1 MHANAHGCTDADA
14 CRRGH
19 KPMQWANAH
28 RCMQT
33 QADTCRHKCKMHPD
47 GRFFKASGCTIVIT
61 DHQQFDEEDELYEEV
76 ENLLRQHTVFMLIQ
90 FNGSPVH

>member
-1 MHANAHGCTDADA
+1 MMLQPSSTALLRTSRLTSKLA
-14 CRRGH
+14 C
-19 KPMQWANAH
+19 NL
-28 RCMQT
+28 
-33 QADTCRHKCKMHPD
+33 KMCPD

-61 DHQQFDEEDELYEEV
+61 DHQQSDEEDELYEEV